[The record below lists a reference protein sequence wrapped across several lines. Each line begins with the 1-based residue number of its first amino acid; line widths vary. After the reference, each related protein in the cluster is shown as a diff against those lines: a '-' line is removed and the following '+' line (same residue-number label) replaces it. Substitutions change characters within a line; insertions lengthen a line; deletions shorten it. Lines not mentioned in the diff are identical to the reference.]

1 MGYIILKGLFEP
13 DSVAHF
19 AGSLIYIVLSS
30 MIIYVVLY
38 DLAHNFKTHC
48 KSVIYKLRTSSIDSL
63 QVVMLFSLLFAV
75 FIFVFIFVTSIL
87 TYPFI
92 GVIMLI
98 ITWIILGS
106 YLSYLDLKELNKN
119 KKGK

>member
-19 AGSLIYIVLSS
+19 AGSLIYIVLNS

-48 KSVIYKLRTSSIDSL
+48 KSVIKKLRTSSIDSL
-63 QVVMLFSLLFAV
+63 QVVMLLSLLFA
-75 FIFVFIFVTSIL
+75 VFIFVTSIL

-98 ITWIILGS
+98 INWIILGS